1 MNRIV
6 LAACSMLR
14 NQAHKEWAPYAL
26 LGLLVVALWLPRIHG
41 PIDLRWDGGVYYV
54 LGTSLAEGKGYRLLN
69 EPGEIQANQYPPL
82 LPLIIAAHQ
91 IVLGTSDPLIVG
103 RFLRLSAFLAFAA
116 YIFAIYALLRGHLSS
131 AYAFFGTVVCLLNV
145 HTYFL
150 SDLCFPDMLYGLL
163 TVGFLLAFSSEKR
176 WSTQGR
182 VGAFAITAF
191 ALRTAGIALLAAWIV
206 EGLVRRQ
213 WKTAMIRI
221 AIAVVPVVGWFSYI
235 QYVETSA
242 EYQRPTYAYQR
253 ADYMFYN
260 VSYARNVSLN
270 DPFDPDLGYSTL
282 SNRLERYF
290 HNVVRVTRYIGESVS
305 SSRRVWEIEQE
316 AIVKQLGV
324 EAWPQWIV
332 DVPLYALGCLV
343 LVGSGVLAT
352 RGHLIIALCALSS
365 ISVIC
370 LTPWPAQFNRYL
382 VPTVPLLALSLCVAI
397 VWILEQSRQSP
408 PSRWK
413 SVVRVLTYSVV
424 VGITLQ
430 QIATIGAV
438 YAKRHLPVQYQTRQ
452 GDTVG
457 YRLFFYMD
465 SYRALDSGVDWLMAH
480 ARSSDVI
487 AVSMPHWVYLRT
499 GNKVVMPPFESDPI
513 KAEQLLDSVPVTYL
527 ILDEGL
533 AIDSKRFMKGIVE
546 GFPDR
551 WKRVYSDD
559 IVTETGERHEQAF
572 EIYERV
578 HPGSVI
584 VQPGTERESMSL
596 VPKVPFNKKERH
608 EVG

>member
-1 MNRIV
+1 MKRIRLATWSV
-6 LAACSMLR
+6 LCAQS
-14 NQAHKEWAPYAL
+14 HKEWIPYAL

-91 IVLGTSDPLIVG
+91 IVLGTSDPLVVG
-103 RFLRLSAFLAFAA
+103 RFLRLSSFFAFAT
-116 YIFAIYALLRGHLSS
+116 YIFAIYALLRRYLSS

-150 SDLCFPDMLYGLL
+150 SDLCFPDMLYGLI
-163 TVGFLLAFSSEKR
+163 TVGFLLAYSSEKR
-176 WSTQGR
+176 WPTQGWA
-182 VGAFAITAF
+182 GAFAITAF
-191 ALRTAGIALLAAWIV
+191 ALRTAGIALLAVWIA

-213 WKTAMIRI
+213 WKAAVIRV
-221 AIAVVPVVGWFSYI
+221 AIAVVPVLGWFSYV
-235 QYVETSA
+235 QYVEKSP
-242 EYQRPTYAYQR
+242 EYQRPVYAYQR

-282 SNRLERYF
+282 PDRVERYF
-290 HNVVRVTRYIGESVS
+290 HNVAQVTRYIGESVS
-305 SSRRVWEIEQE
+305 SMRRVWEVEREEISKRLGME
-316 AIVKQLGV
+316 AG
-324 EAWPQWIV
+324 PQWIV
-332 DVPLYALGCLV
+332 DVPLFALGCLV
-343 LVGSGVLAT
+343 LAGTGLLAT
-352 RGHLIIALCALSS
+352 QGNLIIPLCVLSF

-370 LTPWPAQFNRYL
+370 LTPWPEQFNRYL
-382 VPTVPLLALSLCVAI
+382 MPTVPLLALALCTGIAWV
-397 VWILEQSRQSP
+397 LEQSRQPP

-413 SVVRVLTYSVV
+413 SVVRVLACSVV
-424 VGITLQ
+424 VGIALQ
-430 QIATIGAV
+430 QIATTRAV
-438 YAKRHLPVQYQTRQ
+438 YVKRHLSVQYETRQ
-452 GDTVG
+452 GNTVG

-480 ARSSDVI
+480 AKPNDVI

-499 GNKVVMPPFESDPI
+499 GNKTVMPPFESDPI
-513 KAEQLLDSVPVTYL
+513 KAEQLLESVPVTYL

-533 AIDSKRFMKGIVE
+533 AIDSKRFMKGVV
-546 GFPDR
+546 GRFPDR

-559 IVTETGERHEQAF
+559 VVTETGERHEQAF
-572 EIYERV
+572 DIYERV

-584 VQPGTERESMSL
+584 VQPETGSAPPHASDSSQRKGIS
-596 VPKVPFNKKERH
+596 
-608 EVG
+608 